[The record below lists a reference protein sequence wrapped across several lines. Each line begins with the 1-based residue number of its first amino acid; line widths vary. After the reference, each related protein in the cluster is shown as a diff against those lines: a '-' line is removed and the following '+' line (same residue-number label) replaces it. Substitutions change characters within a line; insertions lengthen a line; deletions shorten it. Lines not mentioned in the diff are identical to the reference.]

1 MNESLI
7 HDRGRGPELIGTR
20 ITVYNLIPY
29 FLDPTATED
38 YLCRLYDLTRE
49 QVAAARAYVM
59 TNFAEVMAANARID
73 ERLRREYEAQD
84 TPEFRARAAAG
95 QARLEQSRVKAGATP
110 PPGRSCRS
118 GSGSRGKPGPNPTPC
133 RLSFPVGNRPTE
145 LRRRWFAPSPRVLRR
160 DPLPRGERVGAPGPH
175 HGRVS
180 NRGRRG
186 TPRRPVVARP

>member
-1 MNESLI
+1 MADSLI

-84 TPEFRARAAAG
+84 TPETRARAAAG
-95 QARLEQSRVKAGATP
+95 RARVERLRAEAG
-110 PPGRSCRS
+110 GRTTAEAM
-118 GSGSRGKPGPNPTPC
+118 P
-133 RLSFPVGNRPTE
+133 SFRE
-145 LRRRWFAPSPRVLRR
+145 WFDTQHP
-160 DPLPRGERVGAPGPH
+160 
-175 HGRVS
+175 
-180 NRGRRG
+180 
-186 TPRRPVVARP
+186 ARPLSGG